1 MAETTEKKTRVAKP
15 FLESLKGRI
24 AKLSTIASKA
34 ASQYARAGQGTS
46 EFDSITSALSTAATK
61 VAALPADFKP
71 AKGTRVK
78 AQILAGMEVQINEKK
93 RPDLYDL
100 ISNKA
105 VVDGAW
111 TAIQVTDKFVKMTSK
126 VDTTVTQAFNRNDVQ
141 IAGAKRNVKPLSPE
155 QKAKRVA
162 ALEKARAAR
171 KAGAGKANGKAA
183 ASVDL

>member
-34 ASQYARAGQGTS
+34 ASQYARAGQGSS

-61 VAALPADFKP
+61 VAALPTDFKP

-78 AQILAGMEVQINEKK
+78 AQILAGMEVQISEKK
-93 RPDLYDL
+93 RADLYDL
-100 ISNKA
+100 MDKA
-105 VVDGAW
+105 AVDGAW
-111 TAIQVTDKFVKMTSK
+111 TVTKVTEKFVAVTSK
-126 VDTTVTQAFNRNDVQ
+126 VNGSTSTFNRGDVQ
-141 IAGAKRNVKPLSPE
+141 VAGAKRNVKPLSPE